1 MFRLVC
7 YDIASPKRLKKVA
20 KICESYGIRI
30 QKSCF
35 QADVTD
41 KERFKNLLVA
51 ISIEMDRKKDSL
63 VIYSVCDDCNKL
75 KVEIGPNKIIDPDE
89 VIFL

>member
-1 MFRLVC
+1 L
-7 YDIASPKRLKKVA
+7 
-20 KICESYGIRI
+20 G
-30 QKSCF
+30 
-35 QADVTD
+35 
-41 KERFKNLLVA
+41 A